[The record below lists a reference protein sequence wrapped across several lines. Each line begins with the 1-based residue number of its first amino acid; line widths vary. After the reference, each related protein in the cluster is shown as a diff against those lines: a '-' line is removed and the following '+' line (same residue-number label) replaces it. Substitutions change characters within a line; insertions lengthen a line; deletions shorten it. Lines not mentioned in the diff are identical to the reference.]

1 MRSIQLEW
9 CCSFSQ
15 EQEIEVV
22 VSGVIT
28 EVVVQ
33 GTCAMSQRAD
43 QNIVRM
49 LKVSETLI
57 VPYHLHCLMKMHG

>member
-1 MRSIQLEW
+1 
-9 CCSFSQ
+9 
-15 EQEIEVV
+15 VV

>member
-1 MRSIQLEW
+1 
-9 CCSFSQ
+9 
-15 EQEIEVV
+15 VV
-22 VSGVIT
+22 VSGVII

-49 LKVSETLI
+49 LKFLK
-57 VPYHLHCLMKMHG
+57 H